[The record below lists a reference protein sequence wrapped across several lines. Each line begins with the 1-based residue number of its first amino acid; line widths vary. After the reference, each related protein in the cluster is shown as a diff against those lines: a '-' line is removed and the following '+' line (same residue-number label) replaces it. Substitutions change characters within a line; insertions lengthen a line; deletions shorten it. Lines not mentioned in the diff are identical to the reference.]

1 LTITSRYPPKIFLLM
16 LDIAN
21 KNGIPVKRV
30 ETVFLQKGFTEMGLL
45 KCDHI
50 NMGVR
55 KGDKK
60 PFCKDCWTIFIQ
72 LSPPTFDSKGILVK
86 AGQYV
91 REPTFLDDK
100 DKGEDQ
106 EVVYLTGPPRK
117 RPRFKTVNAPSAQ
130 GDF

>member
-1 LTITSRYPPKIFLLM
+1 MTINSRYPPKIFLLM

-45 KCDHI
+45 KCDHVAI
-50 NMGVR
+50 GIR

-72 LSPPTFDSKGILVK
+72 LKAARYDSEGKLVQ

-106 EVVYLTGPPRK
+106 EVLYLTGPPRK
-117 RPRFKTVNAPSAQ
+117 KPKFTTVNVPS
-130 GDF
+130 GRD